1 MRRSTFRALTL
12 VVAGLLVA
20 VAAVYQWGYSAYRAP
35 GPAAADVTVV
45 LPKGLSLDAIARR
58 LAEAGTIARS
68 AVFVWG
74 ARLEGKARLLKAG
87 EYRIPAGAS
96 MREVVALL
104 VEGRTVVRRLTVPE
118 GLTAIEIVELVHAT
132 EGLVGALDRVPEE
145 GSLLPET
152 YHFAFGDERTQM
164 IERMRR
170 GMTQLL
176 AELWPQRQADL
187 RLRSERDAVV
197 LASIVERE
205 TPLAAER
212 PRVAAVLINRLN
224 RGMPLQADPT
234 VIYAVSGG
242 RGSLARALTRADL
255 EIESPFNTYRAKGL
269 PPGPIANP
277 GRASIAAVLH
287 PAVSDELYFVAD
299 GLGGHAFARTL
310 AEHQKNVARWRKL
323 GTEAGK

>member
-1 MRRSTFRALTL
+1 MRRSTFRTLTL
-12 VVAGLLVA
+12 VAAGLLVA

-35 GPAAADVTVV
+35 GPAADVPVV
-45 LPKGLSLDAIARR
+45 LPKGASLDAIARR
-58 LAEAGTIARS
+58 LAEAGAIARPT
-68 AVFVWG
+68 VFAWG
-74 ARLEGKARLLKAG
+74 ARLEGKARHLKAG
-87 EYRIPAGAS
+87 EYRVPAGAS
-96 MREVVALL
+96 MREVVAL
-104 VEGRTVVRRLTVPE
+104 VVDGRTVVRRLTVPE
-118 GLTAIEIVELVHAT
+118 GLTAIEIVDLVRAT

-152 YHFAFGDERTQM
+152 YHFAFGDERAQM

-170 GMTQLL
+170 EMTQLL
-176 AELWPQRQADL
+176 AELWPQRQNDHP
-187 RLRSERDAVV
+187 LRSARDAVV

-212 PRVAAVLINRLN
+212 ARVAAVLINRLN

-255 EIESPFNTYRAKGL
+255 EVESPFNTYRAKGL

-277 GRASIAAVLH
+277 GRASIAAVLQ
-287 PAVSDELYFVAD
+287 PATSDELYFVAD
-299 GLGGHAFARTL
+299 GSGGHAFARTL

-323 GTEAGK
+323 NAEAGK